1 MRHPL
6 CNTAFERRGRFP
18 AAGCNLL
25 ALPELRSPSF
35 LFITR
40 YKSGKFLLPS
50 QTRSLKV
57 FARES
62 GHLFRFVE
70 CRNNNNLFHFR
81 TDGRTVCFCGY
92 LQINWSS
99 VRPSVRLVRPKQQP
113 TSRSNEVWEGRK
125 RTHSCLPTADVSS
138 RAASREC
145 WAKVAFFTC
154 GLCHT
159 SQAVGGG

>member
-1 MRHPL
+1 MFIFHCSHHCKGPKNLKETLQNCQKVRHPL

-81 TDGRTVCFCGY
+81 TDGR
-92 LQINWSS
+92 S
-99 VRPSVRLVRPKQQP
+99 VFAVTCKLI
-113 TSRSNEVWEGRK
+113 GR
-125 RTHSCLPTADVSS
+125 T
-138 RAASREC
+138 EE
-145 WAKVAFFTC
+145 
-154 GLCHT
+154 
-159 SQAVGGG
+159 QAPGVES